1 MASLDDILTTQKNG
15 VVALN
20 GVRTAFEQFLN
31 AFAPTTGTILK
42 VRYTAIA
49 STYTV
54 QTTDCVLNCT
64 SGSFT
69 VTLPSAV
76 SIQGQVFYVRNS
88 GAGTITVDTTG
99 GQTIN
104 GTATITVGAATA
116 TQLVSTGANWVTL

>member
-42 VRYTAIA
+42 VRYNAIGA
-49 STYTV
+49 TYTV

-64 SGSFT
+64 AGSFT
-69 VTLPSAV
+69 VTLPSAIN
-76 SIQGQVFYVRNS
+76 IQGQTFYIKNS

-104 GTATITVGAATA
+104 GLASITISASNVA
-116 TQLVSTGANWVTL
+116 QIISTGANWITL